1 MSRDKSDSVL
11 VWACNLVDNQVILD
25 VDKLNCIAAED
36 EEIKTKHQKGQYV
49 KKEIIHNGE
58 TITLNSKPLSNK
70 CVVVNRVTGASVN
83 AKIRAA
89 IVDFGEEEY
98 YVENHLNY
106 ITKTDQCKHTLEQ
119 LHEAL
124 TKPEVTNFIKRLTG
138 NTQISK
144 KELLKLIPIKLD
156 NC

>member
-1 MSRDKSDSVL
+1 M
-11 VWACNLVDNQVILD
+11 D
-25 VDKLNCIAAED
+25 VSKLNITKAPD
-36 EEIKTKHQKGQYV
+36 EKRSTKHEKGQYV
-49 KKEIIHNGE
+49 KNKA
-58 TITLNSKPLSNK
+58 TIKKTNEDGVKTNVEVTPNCNPLSGK